1 MAKSKPFFDA
11 VETRV
16 KFPELEREILDG
28 WYKEGTVE
36 KYLKRNASSKKRFS
50 FLDGPITANNP
61 MGVHHAWGRT
71 YKDLWQRLKNM
82 QGYKER
88 FQNGFDC
95 QGLWVEV
102 EVEKELGL
110 KSKKDIENL
119 VKGDK
124 KASIAKFVELCKKRV
139 FKFSGIQTEQSK
151 RLGYFMDWDNSYY
164 TLSDENNYMIWRFL
178 KKCHEQ
184 GLIYKGRD
192 SVPWCPRCGTA
203 ISQHEILTED
213 YKELTHET
221 IFFKLKVHKKDFSLL
236 VWTTTPWTVP
246 ANVAAAV
253 NPKFDYVIW
262 ESEEGEKIVTVD
274 PKEIEDEES
283 RKWFEK
289 HILSEKLNEVK
300 KIKGKDLVGLTY
312 DAPFDFLERV
322 KMAKEDK
329 PKTFH
334 TVIPAEDL
342 VVATK
347 GTGILHVAPGAGQ
360 EDFKLGKEED
370 LPVIDVIDEEAVY
383 LDKMNGFSGKNAKK
397 HPEII
402 IDYLKEKASK
412 FLFKTAPITHR
423 YPACWRCKTELVWR
437 VVDEWY
443 IKIDPVREKMKKVAK
458 KINWLPKFGLKRE
471 LDWLNNMDDWLIS
484 KSRYWGLALPIWVC
498 NSCGH
503 FEVVGTKE
511 ELKKR
516 AVSGWDKF
524 EGRSPHRPY
533 VDEVK
538 IKCEKCGG
546 KAERN
551 SDVGNPW
558 LDAGIVPYS
567 TLTKDNKGE
576 PLYNTDK
583 KEWEEWFPA
592 EFITESFPGQ
602 FKNWFYA
609 MIAMSVVLEDREPF
623 ENVLGFATLF
633 GEDGRPMHKSWG
645 NSIEFNEGADKIGV
659 DVMRW
664 MFLKQN
670 PAENLLFGYHLADET
685 RRRFHLKL
693 WNVYN
698 FFTTYANLDG
708 FKPGR
713 KEISSNILDRWILSR
728 LAETIDIVTKSLEK
742 YDGFTS
748 ANKIEEFVED
758 LSNWY
763 IRRSRDRVGAGA
775 SGKDKKEFYG
785 TTYEVLEK
793 LTRLLAPF
801 IPYMTE
807 IMYRNLTKNE
817 SVHLADWPV
826 LDDMVV
832 DERLTKEMSVLREIV
847 EKGHAIRKEKRIPV
861 RQPLSVAKAVAPLV
875 PSEAVS
881 KVGEDEL
888 NVKKLTIKKGK
899 EVKVKLDTKITP
911 ALEEEAKTRELIR
924 KIQQKRKDLGVNLTQ
939 EVTVA
944 SPWLPKS
951 KELVALVKSKC
962 LVKSLTNGEFEV
974 TK

>member
-1 MAKSKPFFDA
+1 MADKKPFFDE
-11 VETRV
+11 VQSRV
-16 KFPELEREILDG
+16 NFPELEKKLFDEWNKKGIV
-28 WYKEGTVE
+28 K
-36 KYLKRNASSKKRFS
+36 KYLEKNNSSKKRFS

-71 YKDLWQRLKNM
+71 YKDLWQRFKNM
-82 QGYKER
+82 QGHRER

-110 KSKKDIENL
+110 RSKKDIENL
-119 VKGDK
+119 VKGNK
-124 KASIAKFVELCKKRV
+124 KASIAKFVRLCKERV
-139 FKFSGIQTEQSK
+139 EKFADIQTEQSK

-178 KKCHEQ
+178 KKCNED

-221 IFFKLKVHKKDFSLL
+221 VFFKLNVHKKDFSLL
-236 VWTTTPWTVP
+236 VWTTTPWTIP

-253 NPKFDYVIW
+253 NPKIKYVIW
-262 ESEEGEKIVTVD
+262 ETEDGDKVVTVD

-283 RKWFEK
+283 KKWFEK
-289 HILSEKLNEVK
+289 HLLSEKLKEVK
-300 KIKGKDLVGLTY
+300 KIDGKKLVGLTY
-312 DAPFDFLERV
+312 EAPFDSLERV
-322 KMAKEDK
+322 KDAKKEN

-334 TVIPAEDL
+334 TVVAAEDL

-360 EDFKLGKEED
+360 EDFRLGKVEN

-383 LDKMNGFSGKNAKK
+383 LGKMGEFSGKNAKK
-397 HPEII
+397 HPEVI
-402 IDYLKEKASK
+402 IDYLKNKAPK

-443 IKIDPVREKMKKVAK
+443 IKIDPVRGNMKKVAK
-458 KINWLPKFGLKRE
+458 KINWIPKFGLKRE
-471 LDWLNNMDDWLIS
+471 IDWLNNMEDWLIS

-503 FEVVGTKE
+503 FQVIGTKE
-511 ELKKR
+511 ELKEK
-516 AVSGWDKF
+516 AVAGWDKF
-524 EGRSPHRPY
+524 DGHTPHRPY

-538 IKCEKCGG
+538 IKCDKCG
-546 KAERN
+546 KIAERIP
-551 SDVGNPW
+551 DVGNPW

-567 TLTKDNKGE
+567 TIAKDNKGE
-576 PLYNTDK
+576 PLYNTNK

-592 EFITESFPGQ
+592 DFITESFPGQ

-609 MIAMSVVLEDREPF
+609 MIAMSTVLEDREPF
-623 ENVLGFATLF
+623 DNVLGFGTLL

-664 MFLKQN
+664 MYAKQN
-670 PAENLLFGYHLADET
+670 PAENLLFGYHIADET

-698 FFTTYANLDG
+698 FFITYANLDG
-708 FKPGR
+708 WKPGR
-713 KEISSNILDRWILSR
+713 KETSSNILDKWILSR
-728 LAETIDIVTKSLEK
+728 LAETIDFVTKNLEK
-742 YDGFTS
+742 FDAFTS

-763 IRRSRDRVGAGA
+763 IRRSRNRVGAGA
-775 SGKDKKEFYG
+775 KDSAKKEFYE

-801 IPYMTE
+801 IPYVTDV
-807 IMYRNLTKNE
+807 MYKNLTKE
-817 SVHLADWPV
+817 TSVHLVEWPTI
-826 LDDMVV
+826 DDIVV
-832 DERLTKEMSVLREIV
+832 DEELVKKMAVLREVV
-847 EKGHAIRKEKRIPV
+847 EKIHALRKDQKIPV
-861 RQPLSVAKAVAPLV
+861 RQPLTGAATTSPILF
-875 PSEAVS
+875 S
-881 KVGEDEL
+881 DEL
-888 NVKKLTIKKGK
+888 LMIAKNELNIKTLEVKKGDEI
-899 EVKVKLDTKITP
+899 EAKLDTKITP
-911 ALEEEAKTRELIR
+911 ALEEEAKTRDLIR
-924 KIQQKRKDLGVNLTQ
+924 KIQQKRKDLDVNLTQ
-939 EVTVA
+939 EVNVV

-951 KELVALVKSKC
+951 KELIQLIKTRC
-962 LVKSLTNGEFEV
+962 LTKSLTKGEFLV
-974 TK
+974 TE